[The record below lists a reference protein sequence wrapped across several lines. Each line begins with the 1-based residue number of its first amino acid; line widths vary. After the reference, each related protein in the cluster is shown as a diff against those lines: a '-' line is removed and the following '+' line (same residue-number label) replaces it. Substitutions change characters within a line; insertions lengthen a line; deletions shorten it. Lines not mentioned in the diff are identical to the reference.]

1 MLSDKMMFCQ
11 TYACWIQYINRS
23 VKTCITHY
31 GFLLWHFISLNWHQ
45 NWWILVCACA
55 LKWALVLFFAL
66 VYMMRCALNKN
77 HEYYRSID
85 QDQLKC
91 SHLFWSL
98 SLWVHSNFFFLWK
111 WHSFRWCHSDQESQ
125 EHIRMIHRSRHSIY
139 SNLMIVVNK
148 NRVTNAACVF
158 FTPVSV
164 FACESF
170 SSHFFPRHVARG
182 VLRLFFFLLAAS
194 FTFDPSSKWSN
205 QIGHY
210 NWPNT
215 KIG

>member
-1 MLSDKMMFCQ
+1 MYNALWILIVAFHIVELASKLMNSCLCLCSKMGSSSFFCTRLYDEMCVEQESWILSV
-11 TYACWIQYINRS
+11 NRS
-23 VKTCITHY
+23 GSVKMFTS
-31 GFLLWHFISLNWHQ
+31 FLISFS
-45 NWWILVCACA
+45 VGPF
-55 LKWALVLFFAL
+55 K
-66 VYMMRCALNKN
+66 
-77 HEYYRSID
+77 
-85 QDQLKC
+85 
-91 SHLFWSL
+91 
-98 SLWVHSNFFFLWK
+98 FFFWWK

-182 VLRLFFFLLAAS
+182 VLRLFLFLLAAS